1 MALFAY
7 RFVRGRAGYDPV
19 KSGFILIF
27 LWLYQTH
34 FPLILV
40 EQEDVRRVT
49 RGFEA
54 QEDHME
60 QKKVTIAEIQRKKES
75 NQKITMMTA
84 YDYPTASLVD
94 QAGIDTILVGD
105 SLGMVMLG
113 YESTVPVTM
122 DEMIHHCKAV
132 CRGAVY
138 GFVIGDMPFMSYQ
151 VSVEKAIENAGRFI
165 KEAGCDSVKLEGG
178 SEMAHVVKGI
188 VDAGMPVCAHIGL
201 TPQTATKLSGFKV
214 QGKDAESA
222 RELVKSAKDLQDAG
236 AFSIVMECIPDQ
248 LAARITEELSIP
260 TIGIGAG
267 KDCDGQVLVYHDLVG
282 LFERFTPKFVKQ
294 YINLAPKIREALVQ
308 FREDVERGTFP
319 GPEHSFSMKAEEAE
333 KI

>member
-1 MALFAY
+1 MGTNWLSRQA
-7 RFVRGRAGYDPV
+7 
-19 KSGFILIF
+19 FIISYL
-27 LWLYQTH
+27 LPCPPAVQH
-34 FPLILV
+34 FKR
-40 EQEDVRRVT
+40 EEDSM
-49 RGFEA
+49 EA
-54 QEDHME
+54 Q
-60 QKKVTIAEIQRKKES
+60 KVTIAALQKKKETG
-75 NQKITMMTA
+75 QKITMMTA
-84 YDYPTASLVD
+84 YDYPTAGLVD

-105 SLGMVMLG
+105 SLGMVVLG

-132 CRGAVY
+132 SRGAKSS
-138 GFVIGDMPFMSYQ
+138 FIIGDMPFMSYQ
-151 VSVEKAIENAGRFI
+151 ISVEDAVQNAGRFI

-178 SEMAHVVKGI
+178 SGMAHVVKTI
-188 VDAGMPVCAHIGL
+188 VDMGIPVCGHIGL

-222 RELVKSAKDLQDAG
+222 KALLQSARDLEAAG
-236 AFSIVMECIPDQ
+236 AYLIVMECIPDI
-248 LAARITEELSIP
+248 LAARITEELNIP

-294 YINLAPKIREALVQ
+294 YVNLGPQIRDALVQ
-308 FREDVERGTFP
+308 FRKDVEEGVFP
-319 GPEHSFSMKAEEAE
+319 GPEHSFAMKAEEAD